1 MLEITEATLCER
13 CTVVTYTTLVSA
25 LTPTKSVI
33 IHTTA
38 IAETIIL
45 FFFQFEIVIL
55 FRTSTC
61 HHDALIIQNS
71 RG

>member
-1 MLEITEATLCER
+1 MLEITEATLRER
-13 CTVVTYTTLVSA
+13 CTVVTYTTLASA

-45 FFFQFEIVIL
+45 IFSISKL
-55 FRTSTC
+55 
-61 HHDALIIQNS
+61 
-71 RG
+71 